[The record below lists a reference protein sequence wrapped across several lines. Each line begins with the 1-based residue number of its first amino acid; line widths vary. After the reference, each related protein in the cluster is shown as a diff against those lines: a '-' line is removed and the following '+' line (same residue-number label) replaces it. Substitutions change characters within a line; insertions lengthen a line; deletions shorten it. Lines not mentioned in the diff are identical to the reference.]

1 VLAAGLYSSSQIKD
15 VRFAATSMPF
25 LAAFAALLLARVPPE
40 IFARVSD
47 RRVAYGLLAVLAVA
61 STWQASVQL
70 TSASGVGTRF
80 SYLDPSGSKAAFVA
94 FATSNLKG
102 QQGPVLYVGS
112 TNWLSPRSLELAWRD
127 SRPGRMPRVT
137 EMSLQGV
144 APADAF
150 SATEALVLMSSASVL
165 ALHIE
170 PGSSPDD
177 GDPQYLRQRQI
188 LPYLRQLES
197 EGILRL
203 EASLELEDGRLHGY
217 YWGVVH
223 E

>member
-1 VLAAGLYSSSQIKD
+1 
-15 VRFAATSMPF
+15 
-25 LAAFAALLLARVPPE
+25 
-40 IFARVSD
+40 
-47 RRVAYGLLAVLAVA
+47 
-61 STWQASVQL
+61 
-70 TSASGVGTRF
+70 
-80 SYLDPSGSKAAFVA
+80 
-94 FATSNLKG
+94 
-102 QQGPVLYVGS
+102 
-112 TNWLSPRSLELAWRD
+112 
-127 SRPGRMPRVT
+127 MPRVT

-165 ALHIE
+165 ALDIE

-217 YWGVVH
+217 YWGVVR